1 MGQKDKHSLI
11 SDEELQKIRVGE
23 LKPHNN
29 TITLVEYDPSFSKLY
44 IEYTFVHGIMTGVV
58 GL

>member
-29 TITLVEYDPSFSKLY
+29 TIPLVEYDPSFSKLY
-44 IEYTFVHGIMTGVV
+44 IEYTFVHVIMTGVV
-58 GL
+58 VL